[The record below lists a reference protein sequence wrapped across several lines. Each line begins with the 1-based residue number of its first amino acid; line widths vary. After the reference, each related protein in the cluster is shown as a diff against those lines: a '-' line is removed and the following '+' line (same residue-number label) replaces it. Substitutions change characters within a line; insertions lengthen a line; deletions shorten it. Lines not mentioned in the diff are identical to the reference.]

1 LERQYGILYRGE
13 NIGTVRVTCRGLYYH
28 FRCRCNL
35 PEHDIFRL
43 MVSSGTVQNS
53 LGILIPTEGSFGLD
67 TQISKKKIGEGELV
81 FSLIPKEEKRTGTF
95 VPIRA
100 EEPFAYISQLKQSFL
115 AQKDGKDGIFIN
127 INAGVR

>member
-1 LERQYGILYRGE
+1 
-13 NIGTVRVTCRGLYYH
+13 
-28 FRCRCNL
+28 
-35 PEHDIFRL
+35 

-81 FSLIPKEEKRTGTF
+81 FSLVPKQDKRTGTF

-100 EEPFAYISQLKQSFL
+100 EEPFAYISQLKKSFL
-115 AQKDGKDGIFIN
+115 AQKDGQDGIFIN